1 MSNKGREKGGVRM
14 SISADD
20 RVGGESPF
28 KIVWTEKEA
37 LAVGEEV
44 AKWLQATSVLE
55 GQGGDRR

>member
-14 SISADD
+14 SISA
-20 RVGGESPF
+20 GESPF